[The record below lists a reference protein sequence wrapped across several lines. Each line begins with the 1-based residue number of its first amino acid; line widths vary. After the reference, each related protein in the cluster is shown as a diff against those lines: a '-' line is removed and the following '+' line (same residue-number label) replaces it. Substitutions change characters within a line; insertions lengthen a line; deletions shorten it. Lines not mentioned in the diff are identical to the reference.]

1 MKYPDGYEVAYAM
14 KYALRHIKDLL
25 YFIFINDKYFIIEDY
40 FILRSN
46 ISLFIPYKL
55 QFVCHSEHSEESL
68 QQLTYQPAEILRHFV
83 PQNDN
88 AGVEACHYAIA
99 FCILHFP
106 DKLQIILLFVSIR
119 NHSSFVYKGYKLY
132 LILLSVYILRVF

>member
-1 MKYPDGYEVAYAM
+1 MWRSHNEVNPCGFMKYPDGYEVAYAM

-55 QFVCHSEHSEESL
+55 QFVCHSERSEESL
-68 QQLTYQPAEILRHFV
+68 QQLTYQPTEILRHFV

-99 FCILHFP
+99 FCILHLSRQTP
-106 DKLQIILLFVSIR
+106 I
-119 NHSSFVYKGYKLY
+119 Y
-132 LILLSVYILRVF
+132 LPNKTVGSRPPPYQS